1 MNDRQEALNSFVEAQ
16 KEIHEEWG
24 AALRILE
31 HVEEKFAKQYVGKFD
46 SEGAFWREHFLSLPL
61 EQQIKE
67 LGKFLDLYSLVKEIE
82 VEGSADWLEYIDWE
96 AVAEEREEYWFIETI
111 TDKCFVFREE

>member
-1 MNDRQEALNSFVEAQ
+1 MNDRQEVLALFIEAQ
-16 KEIHEEWG
+16 KEIHDEWG
-24 AALRILE
+24 AALRVLE

-61 EQQIKE
+61 EQRVEQ
-67 LGKFLDLYSLVKEIE
+67 LRKFLDLYSFIQEIE

-96 AVAEEREEYWFIETI
+96 AVAENQEDFWFIETL
-111 TDKCFVFREE
+111 TSKVYAFREE